1 MRYFIHELSDVQTKN
16 IGEGTTIWQFV
27 VILKKAIV
35 GNNCN
40 INASVF
46 IENDVIIGNNV
57 TIKCGVQ
64 LWDGIRIGNDSFIGP
79 NSTFVNNTYP
89 RSKKYPCHI
98 GAKLG
103 NNVSIGAS
111 ATIMGNIII
120 KDFAMIGAGSLVTKN
135 IGKNELWY
143 GVPAKKMGYVTN
155 EGTPLDFNL
164 FDNMNNVQYEWINN
178 FLIIKE

>member
-1 MRYFIHELSDVQTKN
+1 MTYFIHNLSDVQTKN

-27 VILKKAIV
+27 VILKKAII

-40 INASVF
+40 INAHVF

-79 NSTFVNNTYP
+79 NSTFVNNPYP
-89 RSKKYPCHI
+89 RSKKFPLHI

-111 ATIMGNIII
+111 ATIMGNITIE
-120 KDFAMIGAGSLVTKN
+120 DFAMIGAASLVTKN

-143 GVPAKKMGYVTN
+143 GIPAKKMGFVTN
-155 EGTPLDFNL
+155 EGITLDLNL
-164 FDNMNNVQYEWINN
+164 FDNKNNVQYQWKNN
-178 FLIIKE
+178 FLIVKR